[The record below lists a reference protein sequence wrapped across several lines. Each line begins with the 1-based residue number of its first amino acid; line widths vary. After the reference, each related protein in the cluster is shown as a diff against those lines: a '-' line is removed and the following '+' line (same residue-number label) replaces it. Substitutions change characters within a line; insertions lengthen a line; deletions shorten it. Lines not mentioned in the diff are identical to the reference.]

1 MYFQRPV
8 VLLLGGLL
16 TASSAGCSIGSALFT
31 DLRPSQSAQQ
41 SSADR
46 MLAIGRMFEDQGKLE
61 RAEAMYRGALKK
73 SPRSAEAR
81 KHLADLQ
88 ERRRAPQPGGSLI
101 AGQPRSVQHP
111 PAHLPAPSGHPG
123 VALPQAT
130 VASPAA
136 PKAAGTAGAVSPQPA
151 VASKPAN
158 SSPQAAVPA
167 TSVSSSKSIP
177 AQPAP
182 AEPSKAAPVAAAVP
196 ELPPVTL
203 VGEPAAVSSVV
214 SLDQVLNAAE
224 APGTHTALLIEALHS
239 GETPEA
245 KCLAA
250 ALLGECAADD
260 VQVNGALQKAGEAAD
275 DPCLVLAV
283 VDSQL
288 HRNVSHAG
296 TALNLIRLLPMSD
309 ASVQIQGATTL
320 RHFAGTE
327 CREECVKFL
336 STLLDSTDPE
346 VRAAAL
352 LTLGDFGPL
361 PAETLERLEK
371 LSKDDASEAVR
382 ESAAAS
388 LARQVK

>member
-1 MYFQRPV
+1 MYFQKPV

-16 TASSAGCSIGSALFT
+16 TASSAGCSVGSALFT
-31 DLRPSQSAQQ
+31 DLRPTQTAQQ

-101 AGQPRSVQHP
+101 AGQPRSVQSP
-111 PAHLPAPSGHPG
+111 QIQRPAASGRPALGT
-123 VALPQAT
+123 PQAT
-130 VASPAA
+130 ATVTPPATSKPAGAASP
-136 PKAAGTAGAVSPQPA
+136 VNPQPA
-151 VASKPAN
+151 VP
-158 SSPQAAVPA
+158 V
-167 TSVSSSKSIP
+167 TSVSATKSTSS
-177 AQPAP
+177 QPAP
-182 AEPSKAAPVAAAVP
+182 AEPSKAAPVAAAIP

-203 VGEPAAVSSVV
+203 AGEPAAVSSVV

-224 APGTHTALLIEALHS
+224 APGTHTSLLIEALQS

-245 KCLAA
+245 QCLAA
-250 ALLGECAADD
+250 ALLGECAVDD
-260 VQVNGALQKAGEAAD
+260 VQVNEALQKAGETAD

-288 HRNVSHAG
+288 HRSISHVG
-296 TALNLIRLLPMSD
+296 TASNLIRLLPMSD

-327 CREECVKFL
+327 CREECVKYL
-336 STLLDSTDPE
+336 SALLESSDPE

-352 LTLGDFGPL
+352 LTLGDFSPL
-361 PAETLERLEK
+361 PAETVKRLEE

-382 ESAAAS
+382 ESAAAT
-388 LARQVK
+388 LARQLK